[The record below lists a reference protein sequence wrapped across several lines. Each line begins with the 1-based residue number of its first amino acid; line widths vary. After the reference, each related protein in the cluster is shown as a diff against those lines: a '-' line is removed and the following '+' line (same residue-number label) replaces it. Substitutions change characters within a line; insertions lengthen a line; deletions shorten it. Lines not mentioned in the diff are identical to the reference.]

1 MHQLGLKTN
10 VCCPLNINAV
20 QYIDRE
26 SIAVGWENR
35 ERRSFQRTHT
45 AEGNLAERFE
55 RTPCELTGLR
65 VDTEA
70 KEGYASFPQKL
81 F

>member
-1 MHQLGLKTN
+1 MRFSTLIERAL
-10 VCCPLNINAV
+10 LW
-20 QYIDRE
+20 
-26 SIAVGWENR
+26 VG
-35 ERRSFQRTHT
+35 RTEKGEVFRGHM

-65 VDTEA
+65 ADTEA